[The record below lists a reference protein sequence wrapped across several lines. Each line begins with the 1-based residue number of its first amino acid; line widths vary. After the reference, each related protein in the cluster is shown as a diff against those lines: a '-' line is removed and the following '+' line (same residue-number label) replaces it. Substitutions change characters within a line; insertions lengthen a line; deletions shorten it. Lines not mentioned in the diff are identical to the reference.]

1 MRKDVAMVRKKI
13 DMVNKELKPLG
24 QTCQKK
30 VTFLTVSYANCC
42 FAFEILLSLQHSI
55 VQRDNVI
62 PHMFFANT
70 SFDTTN

>member
-30 VTFLTVSYANCC
+30 VRFSNCLITF
-42 FAFEILLSLQHSI
+42 I
-55 VQRDNVI
+55 
-62 PHMFFANT
+62 
-70 SFDTTN
+70 